1 MYQTTLD
8 MAEEQKQLL
17 EIIISEKQVCLHW
30 QGEDILLNRSRAIRY
45 LIELLMHPYQSIS
58 APSLYAI
65 CNYDPAH
72 ISQAQIIGNDEGI
85 IASGFHSILPNAK
98 YDAQAIR
105 DIRKRLKQISIA
117 MTEAEQW
124 CDLKRYED
132 TKAEYESLMDYLKE
146 AISEQRKSFVYGDTD
161 IKYIENIYHS
171 LIYILR
177 AIAHHSVSLHSLLQ
191 KSLRLW
197 AELMFI
203 PEDGLTVTVVDN

>member
-65 CNYDPAH
+65 CNYDPAL
-72 ISQAQIIGNDEGI
+72 ITQEQVIGNDEGI
-85 IASGFHSILPNAK
+85 SARGFHSILPNTK

-105 DIRKRLKQISIA
+105 DIRKRLNQLSRA

-124 CDLKRYED
+124 CDLKRFEE
-132 TKAEYESLMDYLKE
+132 TKEEYESLVDYLKE
-146 AISEQRKSFVYGDTD
+146 AIYEHKKRFVYSDTD
-161 IKYIENIYHS
+161 MKYIENIYHS

-177 AIAHHSVSLHSLLQ
+177 VIAHHSVSLHSLLQ